1 MTLAPLAAAL
11 LLAASPAPGKAKKKA
26 ARPPRGQ
33 ATAIGAVQPAGGAP
47 LAPRPV
53 GVRPLDSM
61 GTVRNVVRQR
71 AFLDAGSKDGLSV
84 GQSVALS
91 RKGHAA
97 GTCTVEAVTERNAVC
112 SGPDARAGDTFAV
125 NPRATGALPTPLPP
139 RPSAEEQARRLA
151 ALQAATFA
159 PVESK
164 GKTAST
170 APERTRRVEVGVAHA
185 SWLGVEATTL
195 SHEMV
200 WAAVRD
206 APVLGGA
213 RLNLDLTAAWRTSPN
228 DERYQPGRQATVW
241 VREASLSWTDRSRPF
256 MLAAGRVLPWRL
268 PGGPTFD
275 GIQVGW
281 RPSGGSELG
290 LFGGAVPDPLTTA
303 PGLDRA
309 TAGAYGAFEAAA
321 GKSVFRTE
329 ARVAWLKLPASKSRI
344 EAEAT
349 AQAWLAR
356 QVDVSAQARVGLGDY
371 TSPGKLDAARLDLG
385 WYRPGQLSLSG
396 GLRYDENRIPDA
408 AAPALYPGR
417 ARHAWGALGWDGL
430 GWLQL
435 RATGGFSRD
444 VAAGVDRT
452 WVGPEASA
460 PRLFGRWGGLAAGYA
475 EEIGY
480 LSGRSAWLQADLAL
494 ARSTRLL
501 ARLHWM
507 MDARLSPLQAMQN
520 AGTTL
525 GLVSDLAPW
534 LRLRVSASARVG
546 LAVNEGAS
554 TDWAAEGFA
563 GLEARY

>member
-1 MTLAPLAAAL
+1 LTLGPLAAAL
-11 LLAASPAPGKAKKKA
+11 LLAASPAPGKAKKA
-26 ARPPRGQ
+26 ARQPRGKG
-33 ATAIGAVQPAGGAP
+33 TAIGAVQPAGGAP

-53 GVRPLDSM
+53 GVRPLDTV
-61 GTVRNVVRQR
+61 GTVRNLVFPR
-71 AFLDAGSKDGLSV
+71 AFLDAGSKDGLRV
-84 GQSVALS
+84 GQALALS

-97 GTCTVEAVTERNAVC
+97 GACTIEAVTERNAIC
-112 SGPDARAGDTFAV
+112 SGPDARPGDTFPV

-159 PVESK
+159 PIESK
-164 GKTAST
+164 GKTT
-170 APERTRRVEVGVAHA
+170 AAAERTRRVEVGVAHV

-195 SHEMV
+195 SHEV
-200 WAAVRD
+200 LYAAVRD
-206 APVLGGA
+206 APVLAGA
-213 RLNLDLTAAWRTSPN
+213 RLNLDLTAAYRSSPN

-241 VREASLSWTDRSRPF
+241 VRQASLSWADRSRPW

-275 GIQVGW
+275 GVQLGW
-281 RPSGGSELG
+281 RPSGGTELG

-303 PGLDRA
+303 PGVDRA
-309 TAGAYGAFEAAA
+309 TAGAYAAWEAAA

-329 ARVAWLKLPASKSRI
+329 ARVAWLRLPASKSRI

-356 QVDVSAQARVGLGDY
+356 QVDVSAQARVGVGDY
-371 TSPGKLDAARLDLG
+371 AAPGKLDAARLDLG
-385 WYRPGQLSLSG
+385 WYRPGKLSLAG
-396 GLRYDENRIPDA
+396 GLRYDESRIPDA
-408 AAPALYPGR
+408 AAPSLYPGR
-417 ARHAWGALGWDGL
+417 TRHAWGAASWDGL

-444 VAAGVDRT
+444 VAANVDRT

-460 PRLFGRWGGLAAGYA
+460 PRLFGRWGGLGVGYA
-475 EEIGY
+475 EELGY
-480 LSGRSAWLQADLAL
+480 LSGRSAWLQADLIL
-494 ARSTRLL
+494 AQSTRLL

-507 MDARLSPLQAMQN
+507 MDSRPSPLQAMQN

-546 LAVNEGAS
+546 LAVTESAS
-554 TDWAAEGFA
+554 TDWAAEGLA